1 MATKLNKIISDPEWN
16 LYNASRAEVS
26 FLWSFACMWG
36 KRLPQVNSIMLCI
49 LLCFS
54 VSCDFVTLE
63 QRGSRSERFES
74 LTGKLTKI
82 INGPVWKLY
91 NFSRA
96 EVSDTLQGMVYHQKK
111 FRDSKEEH
119 AINHFAPMLPIILIC
134 ISGGAEQ
141 ANHSKCNQGSEAVWG
156 HVQVH
161 ISPQV
166 PL

>member
-26 FLWSFACMWG
+26 FLWFFACMWG

-63 QRGSRSERFES
+63 QWGSRSERFES

-111 FRDSKEEH
+111 SETPKKSIYLH
-119 AINHFAPMLPIILIC
+119 AINHFAPMP
-134 ISGGAEQ
+134 
-141 ANHSKCNQGSEAVWG
+141 ANNYDLYFRWRGTSQ
-156 HVQVH
+156 
-161 ISPQV
+161 
-166 PL
+166 PLQM

>member
-63 QRGSRSERFES
+63 QWGSRSERFES

-96 EVSDTLQGMVYHQKK
+96 EVSDTLDTFKK
-111 FRDSKEEH
+111 IQRLQRRAYICASCEH
-119 AINHFAPMLPIILIC
+119 AINHFAPMP
-134 ISGGAEQ
+134 
-141 ANHSKCNQGSEAVWG
+141 ANDYDLYFRWRGTSQ
-156 HVQVH
+156 
-161 ISPQV
+161 
-166 PL
+166 PLQM

>member
-26 FLWSFACMWG
+26 FLWFFACMWG
-36 KRLPQVNSIMLCI
+36 KRLPQANSIMLCI

-63 QRGSRSERFES
+63 QWGSRSERFES

-111 FRDSKEEH
+111 SETPKKSIYLH
-119 AINHFAPMLPIILIC
+119 AINHFAPMP
-134 ISGGAEQ
+134 
-141 ANHSKCNQGSEAVWG
+141 ANNYDLYFRWRGTSQ
-156 HVQVH
+156 
-161 ISPQV
+161 
-166 PL
+166 PLQM